1 VGALAVVEHV
11 TAHVQCGVTLTCPL
25 AFAHATL
32 TVTDPLA
39 GTVYVVD
46 IGSAGEST
54 RAPTHFPP
62 LRMPHDELVPAVATA
77 SMTY

>member
-1 VGALAVVEHV
+1 MGALAVVVEKV
-11 TAHVQCGVTLTCPL
+11 TAHAQSVVTLTCPL

-46 IGSAGEST
+46 IGAAG
-54 RAPTHFPP
+54 
-62 LRMPHDELVPAVATA
+62 
-77 SMTY
+77 

>member
-1 VGALAVVEHV
+1 MGTLAVVEHV
-11 TAHVQCGVTLTCPL
+11 TAYVQFVVTLTCPL

-54 RAPTHFPP
+54 RALSHFPP
-62 LRMPHDELVPAVATA
+62 LRPHDELVPAVATA